1 MKLGPIDVPE
11 VTTEGVFPLRP
22 DWGWSHVIEPQV
34 AVHTFESGNRKV
46 EQRFYLGD
54 GARRYVLRFD
64 SLRPSQIDT
73 LRAFWEDHS
82 GAYGQFYF
90 DAPISSGAGTRRV
103 VCRFAEPALS
113 ISHVADLIASVGVTL
128 IEVPEAPPSYAV
140 DSTINR
146 YPDGA
151 FEQHLAAPVQTLVPL
166 LDIVTHESKTEP
178 SHALHLSDRYCTL
191 GGTLYQARLLDWD
204 GISQSIGNDSDV
216 ARFVLANADRVLK
229 LLSDQVALDNAQV
242 QFSAYHVQTAARI
255 DIWGGCLA
263 RWVAKGA
270 TFEITVQDG
279 IFELLQKYPRRRAAH
294 TCWKRFKSYACAYQ
308 GDDEACDKTFATCTR
323 LANQNRFGGIMLQ
336 PQPVTTRDN
345 SQSGRPRMTTT
356 TIIADTIY
364 DLPIPEVYT
373 DREMIV
379 PAILAGFR
387 EEGDFASGLGV
398 VSEGPIGGYASP
410 LRQYL
415 DGAPPHGP
423 GNLGWRGVIG
433 NDPQAA
439 PFGLSHAGPGNVWIY
454 PNSTTAA
461 GTAFVEIRKK
471 DASGLQLSRIGDHQ
485 ITVAITAGVGG
496 WVWDD
501 PLDANSRRW
510 AAPLTNPAWVM
521 VNVLL
526 RARALHYAEIDPAEQ
541 VGQFDLAACHATA
554 AICDLEVPCII
565 DRTPRIWVPT
575 DTSGNGYWDSGSQQ
589 TTETQFVFCGRLGEE
604 KPLRDW
610 LTEIAQGALLYFT
623 FRNNKLRIGIRSN
636 ATPVQA
642 FGPGNIVAD
651 SLQVEP
657 IDPDYNHLTVRFGN
671 CDNNWELSNVDLY
684 DEDQA
689 WRLGSGNIEVK
700 KSAQMNLVG
709 CPTPSQAARVC
720 IGRLRETLGGVI
732 ETEQVKARRL
742 QFASTVISLAVDP
755 GMCCSLTHEELP
767 DSRAVFRVQHWRLR
781 KDWGIDYSG
790 STVAESCYEYM
801 TGPRPAAVTYT
812 PGAGDPNGVP
822 SEWSFDLVV
831 PGDGTVRIGRLICK
845 RGAARVRQAS
855 FDILTIDETTSGYTR
870 VIGGIPDA
878 EGEGPFGYQGVVPRV
893 GQLLYCGGEILEVT
907 RVVPS
912 YESGAVAGW
921 LDTGEFYARRG
932 RGGSQAAV
940 HARLA
945 AIATEVDRDA
955 VLTVAALGWRLG
967 DTLIAPTQDPNV
979 GDVRYIA
986 GIEAD
991 GTRLTVERAYDQIA
1005 PGDEVYSD
1013 PRLYRCEITTEV
1025 LTIDASFWTSGKAA
1039 TWERTLALPNR
1050 SLVAVRGQLA
1060 SHNYLTP
1067 YLEQATGRLRTLGNQ
1082 RFEFVHPAVPSG
1094 RMVDAFVD
1102 ATVPV
1107 ATAFSAIWA
1116 EALPWAGSGSIL
1128 LDGTLE
1134 AESSITVTLEPIGP
1148 MPVLEYGNIVPAA
1161 ETLSDAARAL
1171 AAHLN
1176 AQAEFAAEYFATAEW
1191 AYCFIQSIRG
1201 ASGAVLAS
1209 CSGGLTATTADVVA
1223 EVMAIPTP
1231 PSVAAVTPGA
1241 HQRTALLRVWA
1252 GLVGDPATWID
1263 GVANNE
1269 NAVIPLD
1276 LAEDCQFGVVVSDVS
1291 AGTHVETAAPF
1302 RFGDHLPL
1310 VTAGDLGRAICQWLN
1325 SDPVFG
1331 AHYRC
1336 EMDGNQSGV
1345 WIIDPLGNPGTIGVA
1360 AANNVLPS
1368 GFGVQIATEF
1378 NVTNQLGVRAPG
1390 RRYATTW
1397 AGSGQESAPSALSAP
1412 SGATGSAVRIELQ
1425 GLPECPLSWVDTIH
1439 VYAAFVVGDS
1449 CGLYRVASVPAGES
1463 SAIDEAPEFSLTSK
1477 PRYSGVRDQTEG
1489 AVTIQVKVNGRP
1501 WLDLRTGSGE
1511 TRSNLI
1517 DGLAAGNLGAG
1528 ATIQVD
1534 LDSTD
1539 HNLRNVRVVME

>member
-22 DWGWSHVIEPQV
+22 DWGWSRVIEPQV

-54 GARRYVLRFD
+54 GARRYALRFD

-73 LRAFWEDHS
+73 LKAFWEDHS

-90 DAPISSGAGTRRV
+90 DAPTPSGAGTSRV

-128 IEVPEAPPSYAV
+128 IEVPEAPLSYAV
-140 DSTINR
+140 DSTIDR

-151 FEQHLAAPVQTLVPL
+151 FEQHLAAPIQTLIPL
-166 LDIVTHESKTEP
+166 LDIVTHESHSEP

-191 GGTLYQARLLDWD
+191 GETRYHARLLDWD

-242 QFSAYHVQTAARI
+242 QFSAYHVQTATRI

-294 TCWKRFKSYACAYQ
+294 TCWKRFKSHACAYQ
-308 GDDEACDKTFATCTR
+308 GDEETCDKTFDTCKR

-345 SQSGRPRMTTT
+345 SQSGRPKMTTT

-410 LRQYL
+410 LKQYL

-423 GNLGWRGVIG
+423 GNLGWRGVVG

-439 PFGLSHAGPGNVWIY
+439 PFGLSQAGPGNVWIY

-501 PLDANSRRW
+501 PQDAGSRRW
-510 AAPLTNPAWVM
+510 EAPLTNPVWVM

-541 VGQFDLAACHATA
+541 VAQFDLAACHATA
-554 AICDLEVPCII
+554 ALCDLEVPCII

-575 DTSGNGYWDSGSQQ
+575 DTSGNGYWDNGSQQ
-589 TTETQFVFCGRLGEE
+589 TAETQFVFCGRLGEE

-657 IDPDYNHLTVRFGN
+657 IDPDYNQLTVRFGN

-689 WRLGSGNIEVK
+689 WRLGAGNIEVK

-720 IGRLRETLGGVI
+720 IGRLRETLGGVS
-732 ETEQVKARRL
+732 EAEQVKARRL

-767 DSRAVFRVQHWRLR
+767 DSYAVFRVQHWRLR
-781 KDWGIDYSG
+781 KDWGIEYSG
-790 STVAESCYEYM
+790 STVAGSCYEYM
-801 TGPRPAAVTYT
+801 TGPRPNAAAYT
-812 PGAGDPNGVP
+812 PAVGDPNAVPKDWGYGVHT
-822 SEWSFDLVV
+822 
-831 PGDGTVRIGRLICK
+831 PGDGTVRIGRFYCQ
-845 RGAARVRQAS
+845 RGAARIRQAS
-855 FDILTIDETTSGYTR
+855 FEVLYIDESTSGYAR
-870 VIGGIPDA
+870 VMGGIEDSTS
-878 EGEGPFGYQGVVPRV
+878 EGPFAYQGAVPRT
-893 GQLLYCGGEILEVT
+893 GQLLYCAGEVLEVA
-907 RVVPS
+907 
-912 YESGAVAGW
+912 AVEPDSAPEGSS
-921 LDTGEFYARRG
+921 LPDTGNFWAKRG
-932 RGGSQAAV
+932 RWGTTPK
-940 HARLA
+940 
-945 AIATEVDRDA
+945 ATPRISA
-955 VLTVAALGWRLG
+955 TVAEVKDSSVLQVGTAAWHLG
-967 DTLIAPTQDPNV
+967 DPIAAMLGGDEPDEIRYVASV
-979 GDVRYIA
+979 GD
-986 GIEAD
+986 D
-991 GTRLTVERAYDQIA
+991 GNVTVERPFDAIA
-1005 PGDEVYSD
+1005 IGDIVYSD
-1013 PRLYRCEITTEV
+1013 PRLYRCDVVSEV
-1025 LTIDASFWTSGKAA
+1025 FSIDASFWTSGKAA
-1039 TWERTLALPNR
+1039 GWERAINLPGC

-1060 SHNYLTP
+1060 SINYRTD
-1067 YLEQATGRLRTLGNQ
+1067 YVYRVAGRIRTLGNQ
-1082 RFEFVHPAVPSG
+1082 HFEFVHPAIQAG
-1094 RMVDAFVD
+1094 RLVDAFCN
-1102 ATVPV
+1102 APLP
-1107 ATAFSAIWA
+1107 AAAAFQSVWA
-1116 EALPWAGSGSIL
+1116 EALPWAGSGFIQL
-1128 LDGTLE
+1128 EGELDAEAAVTVIIEPVGEMPKLQHSALSTAPATL
-1134 AESSITVTLEPIGP
+1134 A
-1148 MPVLEYGNIVPAA
+1148 
-1161 ETLSDAARAL
+1161 DAALLL
-1171 AAHLN
+1171 ADHLN
-1176 AQAEFAAEYFATAEW
+1176 AQTYFAKEYVATAQW
-1191 AYCFIQSIRG
+1191 TYCLIQSIRG
-1201 ASGAVLAS
+1201 ACGALVVRCEGS
-1209 CSGGLTATTADVVA
+1209 ISATVQDVA
-1223 EVMAIPTP
+1223 EMAITIPTP
-1231 PSVAAVTPGA
+1231 PSVASVVPGT
-1241 HQRTALLRVWA
+1241 HQPTGKLRVWA
-1252 GLVGDPATWID
+1252 GTEFTEGLADDTIPDDVPGDAQMGVRVSGD
-1263 GVANNE
+1263 GS
-1269 NAVIPLD
+1269 
-1276 LAEDCQFGVVVSDVS
+1276 F
-1291 AGTHVETAAPF
+1291 VETSAPF
-1302 RFGDHLPL
+1302 LWADHGP
-1310 VTAGDLGRAICQWLN
+1310 VATAGDLAAAVVEWLRA
-1325 SDPVFG
+1325 DPVFG
-1331 AHYRC
+1331 AHYQVSLGD
-1336 EMDGNQSGV
+1336 DGLTV
-1345 WIIDPLGNPGTIGVA
+1345 WLADPLGNPGSLEVGCVHNTNEDGAGIWIEAQADVSSPLGI
-1360 AANNVLPS
+1360 PS
-1368 GFGVQIATEF
+1368 
-1378 NVTNQLGVRAPG
+1378 PG
-1390 RRYATTW
+1390 RRYAITW
-1397 AGSGQESAPSALSAP
+1397 SGRNQESAPSALSGP
-1412 SGATGSAVRIELQ
+1412 SGASGSAGHIELQ
-1425 GLPECPLSWVDTIH
+1425 GLPACPIDWVDTITI
-1439 VYAAFVVGDS
+1439 YATPSGATSGP
-1449 CGLYRVASVPAGES
+1449 LYRIASVPATQRT
-1463 SAIDEAPEFSLTSK
+1463 AIDATPESDIETKQQYQVAPDQAEGSLK
-1477 PRYSGVRDQTEG
+1477 V
-1489 AVTIQVKVNGRP
+1489 QVKVNGRP
-1501 WLDLRTGSGE
+1501 WLELRIGPGE
-1511 TRSNLI
+1511 TRSNVI
-1517 DGLAAGNLGAG
+1517 DGLAAGSVAAG
-1528 ATIQVD
+1528 AILNADVE
-1534 LDSTD
+1534 STD
-1539 HNLRNVRVVME
+1539 SNLRNLRLVLA